1 MLTAVSVRE
10 GMVEDV
16 ATIAPDATARNAADR
31 IAERDVGC
39 LVVVDAADA
48 AHGDG
53 VVGVLTRSDVLRVV
67 AGDRDPSSV
76 PVSACMGAPPI
87 TIGPDADV
95 EDAATLLSQEDLKRL
110 PVLEDGH
117 LVGIVTV
124 TDLSYFLPQLAL
136 GRPGGRQGPS
146 ARPEM
151 AYDDESWSSDLR
163 TGDEPD
169 VGDTVRFTKQLS
181 EDDVTDFA
189 RASGD
194 TNRVH
199 VDEGFA
205 VGTRFGERIVHGTL
219 LAGVIGAALA
229 RLPGLTI
236 YLSQNLSFRAPVP
249 IGETVTAA
257 CEITE
262 ALGGNRYRVST
273 TVYHETEPVVDGQAT
288 VLIDQLH
295 EGVALPATAVGGDD

>member
-10 GMVEDV
+10 VMVEDV
-16 ATIAPDATARNAADR
+16 ATIAPAATARSAADR

-39 LVVVDAADA
+39 LVVVDAEE
-48 AHGDG
+48 
-53 VVGVLTRSDVLRVV
+53 VVGVVTRSDVLRVV

-76 PVSACMGAPPI
+76 PVSSCMGAPPI

-95 EDAATLLSQEDLKRL
+95 EDAASLLAEEDLKRL
-110 PVLEDGH
+110 PVLEEGR

-136 GRPGGRQGPS
+136 GRPEGRQGPS

-151 AYDDESWSSDLR
+151 AYDDESWTADLR

-169 VGDTVRFTKQLS
+169 VGDTVRFTKRLT
-181 EDDVTDFA
+181 EADVTDFA

-199 VDEGFA
+199 LDEGFA
-205 VGTRFGERIVHGTL
+205 IGTRFGERIVHGTL
-219 LAGVIGAALA
+219 VAGVISAALA

-236 YLSQNLSFRAPVP
+236 YLSQNLSFRAPVEV
-249 IGETVTAA
+249 GATVTAA

-273 TVYHETEPVVDGQAT
+273 TVYRDDEPVVDGQAT

-295 EGVALPATAVGGDD
+295 EAPALGAAAVGGTD